1 MQDDFFDKPTEQSRI
16 KARIVV
22 KYFKA
27 WADVIISRSNVKISR
42 APPFTGAAIGYV
54 DFFAGPGRYDDG
66 SKSTPV
72 LVLEKAISI
81 EKIRNSLVS
90 VFNDVNPE
98 YARSLENAIG
108 LIPGIEN
115 LTNRPT
121 VENMEVRE
129 KWTQILR
136 HVNVIPTL
144 FFIDPWGYKGLS
156 LELISSAL
164 KNWGCDC
171 IFFFNYNRINMGINN
186 PIVKEYMDALF
197 GPESAV
203 NLRTIVGTMTPSK
216 RETTIVKE
224 IAKSLKSEGG
234 EYVQSFC
241 FKTEDGRR
249 SSHHLIFVSKNPT
262 AHKIM
267 KDIKAVESTFSAQGV
282 PSFEYNPGDR
292 TDDVQLSLFNPLDE
306 LAELLLIEFAGK
318 TLTRQ
323 QVYDHHSVGTNYI
336 EKNYRDVLIK
346 LEKAGKIQA
355 FPPVNER
362 PKRNGEI
369 TFAEWVEVAFPSK
382 EKSQNGN

>member
-27 WADVIISRSNVKISR
+27 WTDVIIRRSNR
-42 APPFTGAAIGYV
+42 IGYV

-81 EKIRNSLVS
+81 EKIRDSLVS

-98 YARSLENAIG
+98 YAQSLENAIG

-115 LTNRPT
+115 FTNRPT

-136 HVNVIPTL
+136 HVNMIPTL

-164 KNWGCDC
+164 KGWGCDC

-186 PIVKEYMDALF
+186 PIVAEYMDALF
-197 GPESAV
+197 GQESAV
-203 NLRTIVGTMTPSK
+203 NLRTIVGTMTPSE

-224 IAKSLKSEGG
+224 IAKSLNSKGG

-249 SSHHLIFVSKNPT
+249 SSHYLIFVSKNPT

-267 KDIKAVESTFSAQGV
+267 KDIMAVESTFSAQGV

-292 TDDVQLSLFNPLDE
+292 ADHDQLSLFNPLDE
-306 LAELLLIEFAGK
+306 LAELLLVEFAGK

-346 LEKAGKIQA
+346 LETQGKIQTD
-355 FPPVNER
+355 PPDN
-362 PKRNGEI
+362 KRRKN
-369 TFAEWVEVAFPSK
+369 TFADTVKVTFPSK
-382 EKSQNGN
+382 DK